1 MKFKKSRQTCLKLWL
16 TQTRRKRHIN
26 DATYDTI
33 ECSWQTKFVTRDM
46 HNSFF
51 CSIAEWNTHITDL
64 LKDTSYDKYEFSKKG
79 YRSALFRH
87 YTRILLIVSEI
98 ITDFQNFIELLEGV
112 GQTEARNMLTNPKAS
127 FCTQELFD
135 FINAICK
142 HKVGQK
148 SFNKYHYYNH
158 HIEYTFLDAGLP
170 VKSGTINIKNVK
182 IVSPKPKDSLEV
194 PKLHD
199 IIEQVLF
206 AYSVVNNSL
215 EKNYKS
221 KIKILQTFER
231 PE

>member
-1 MKFKKSRQTCLKLWL
+1 MKFKKTRQSCLRLWL
-16 TQTRRKRHIN
+16 KQTKRKRHIN
-26 DATYDTI
+26 DVTYDTI
-33 ECSWQTKFVTRDM
+33 ECSWQTNFVTNGM

-64 LKDTSYDKYEFSKKG
+64 LRDTNFDKYDFTKKG

-98 ITDFQNFIELLEGV
+98 ITDFQNFIELLEG
-112 GQTEARNMLTNPKAS
+112 GDQDSARKMLTNPKAS
-127 FCTQELFD
+127 FSTQELFD

-158 HIEYTFLDAGLP
+158 HIEYSFLDSGLEIG
-170 VKSGTINIKNVK
+170 SGTINLKNIKS
-182 IVSPKPKDSLEV
+182 ISPKANDSLEI
-194 PKLHD
+194 PKLED

-206 AYSVVNNSL
+206 AYSVVNKSL
-215 EKNYKS
+215 KKNYKS
-221 KIKILQTFER
+221 KINILKVFER

>member
-1 MKFKKSRQTCLKLWL
+1 MKFRKTRQSCLKIWL
-16 TQTRRKRHIN
+16 TQTGRKRHIN

-33 ECSWQTKFVTRDM
+33 ECIWQTDFVTPGM

-64 LKDTSYDKYEFSKKG
+64 LKDTSFDKYEFDKKG
-79 YRSALFRH
+79 HRSALFRH

-98 ITDFQNFIELLEGV
+98 ITDFQNFIELLEGIDI
-112 GQTEARNMLTNPKAS
+112 TAARKMLTNPKARFS
-127 FCTQELFD
+127 IQELFD

-158 HIEYTFLDAGLP
+158 HIEYSFLDSGL
-170 VKSGTINIKNVK
+170 SIGTGTINLKNVK
-182 IVSPKPKDSLEV
+182 SISPGPNDSLEI
-194 PKLHD
+194 PELQD
-199 IIEQVLF
+199 IIETILF
-206 AYSVVNNSL
+206 AYSILNTSLKKNSKL
-215 EKNYKS
+215 KS
-221 KIKILQTFER
+221 KILQKFER